1 MSCVFLSKGFPLGKP
16 YFFFMVMTYGQFY
29 CIWSFCAIVIKNWFK
44 RINGRYNEVFW
55 VRRGIRIVSHKNPP
69 NMKTVLLL
77 KSIYLESIKN
87 ISNYLIRNYFR
98 VFTWFTIVLL
108 LIVAYAFLYRIF
120 TGFPFQ

>member
-1 MSCVFLSKGFPLGKP
+1 
-16 YFFFMVMTYGQFY
+16 
-29 CIWSFCAIVIKNWFK
+29 
-44 RINGRYNEVFW
+44 
-55 VRRGIRIVSHKNPP
+55 
-69 NMKTVLLL
+69 MKTVLLL